1 MNIERFAEEDFN
13 EFIEELIN
21 NKRLNNSSEEGI
33 AKLVIDKG
41 FDSIST
47 KQKFVFEKAISHY
60 IYDDCKRCGNDIP
73 WSEMSAAEDNGGVC
87 SWCQQLG
94 RNDKD

>member
-1 MNIERFAEEDFN
+1 MNIKRFAEEDFN

-60 IYDDCKRCGNDIP
+60 IYEDCKRCGNDIP
-73 WSEMSAAEDNGGVC
+73 WTEMSAAEDNGGVC